1 MKRNK
6 SIWDKYYT
14 KEEKN
19 YKFPDIS
26 MYDLLKKNN
35 YNREKK
41 IALNY
46 FDNKLTFSTFSSEID
61 KVAKAFSSI
70 GVTEG
75 DVVTLIMP
83 NTPECVIAVLAL
95 NKIGAIANMVH
106 PLSAEEEIKFFINDT
121 SSKVVLTIDICAE
134 KIMNIIEQTKVYKV
148 IITSASDSMPFLL
161 GLGYEI
167 LEGWKISRPKSDG
180 FYMSYKEFVRNGL
193 NCVQQ
198 EIKIYGKDQR
208 AVIMHSGGTT
218 GTPKSI
224 VLTNG
229 NFTALAL
236 QIGMKFRFDSEIVL
250 GILPTF
256 HAFGLGVTI
265 YGPLAMGFE
274 VVLIPKFNI
283 KEFPKMLSKYKPT
296 IIPGVPTLFEAM
308 LKAKKM
314 NKSNISQIKF
324 LISGGDD
331 ISDSLADEIIKFLR
345 KNGSFGKLEK
355 GYGLTESCAAVIA
368 TLDVE
373 DKHSNIGIPF
383 PGNDVCFV
391 KPNTVEEV
399 EVGEEGEICI
409 SGPTIMEGYLNNEE
423 ENKETLQLHE
433 DGKIWLHT
441 GDLGKVDENGI
452 IYYVQ
457 RLKRMIISSG
467 FNVYPS
473 QIEKVLRSDPRVES
487 CVVVGQPHPYKVEV
501 PVAYI
506 VLKPDVKKD
515 SKLKKELKA
524 LCVKNLARHSIPSK
538 FEFKEELPKTLMGKI
553 DFKSLQKKKG
563 NK

>member
-6 SIWDKYYT
+6 NIWDKYYT

-41 IALNY
+41 IAINY
-46 FDNKLTFSTFSSEID
+46 FDNKMTFATFFNEIE

-70 GVTEG
+70 GVKEE

-121 SSKVVLTIDICAE
+121 NSKVILTIDICAE
-134 KIMNIIEQTKVYKV
+134 KIMNIIEQTEVYKV
-148 IITSASDSMPFLL
+148 IITSASDSMPFLI

-167 LEGWKISRPKSDG
+167 LEGWKIPRPKSDG
-180 FYMSYKEFVRNGL
+180 FYMSYKEFIRNGF
-193 NCVQQ
+193 NTVQQ
-198 EIKIYGKDQR
+198 EIKKYGKDQR

-229 NFTALAL
+229 NFTSLAL
-236 QIGMKFRFDSEIVL
+236 QIGMKFRFESEIVL

-256 HAFGLGVTI
+256 HSFGLGVTI

-314 NKSNISQIKF
+314 NKNNISQIKF

-331 ISDSLADEIIKFLR
+331 LSDALADDIVSFLR

-391 KPNTVEEV
+391 KPNTIEEV
-399 EVGEEGEICI
+399 EIGEEGEICI

-423 ENKETLQLHE
+423 ENKTTLQLHD

-452 IYYVQ
+452 IHYIQ

-467 FNVYPS
+467 FNVYPA
-473 QIEKVLRSDPRVES
+473 QIEKVLKTDSRIDN

-524 LCVKNLARHSIPSK
+524 LCIKNLARHSIPSK
-538 FEFKEELPKTLMGKI
+538 FEFKDELPKTLIGKI

-563 NK
+563 K

>member
-6 SIWDKYYT
+6 NIWDKYYT

-41 IALNY
+41 IAINY
-46 FDNKLTFSTFSSEID
+46 FDNKMTFATFFNEIE

-70 GVTEG
+70 GVKEE

-121 SSKVVLTIDICAE
+121 NSKVILTIDICAE
-134 KIMNIIEQTKVYKV
+134 KIMNIIEQTEVYKV

-167 LEGWKISRPKSDG
+167 LEGWKIPRPKSDG
-180 FYMSYKEFVRNGL
+180 FYMSYKEFIRNGF
-193 NCVQQ
+193 NTVQQ
-198 EIKIYGKDQR
+198 EIKKYGKDQR

-229 NFTALAL
+229 NFTSLAL
-236 QIGMKFRFDSEIVL
+236 QIGMKFRFESEIVL

-314 NKSNISQIKF
+314 NKNNISQIKF

-331 ISDSLADEIIKFLR
+331 LSDALADDIVSFLR

-391 KPNTVEEV
+391 KPNTIEEV

-423 ENKETLQLHE
+423 ENKTTLQLHD

-452 IYYVQ
+452 IHYIQ

-467 FNVYPS
+467 FNVYPA
-473 QIEKVLRSDPRVES
+473 QIEKVLKTDSRIDN

-506 VLKPDVKKD
+506 VLKKDVKKD

-538 FEFKEELPKTLMGKI
+538 FEFKDELPKTLIGKI

-563 NK
+563 K

>member
-6 SIWDKYYT
+6 NIWDKYYT

-41 IALNY
+41 IAINY
-46 FDNKLTFSTFSSEID
+46 FDNKMTFATFFNEIE

-70 GVTEG
+70 GVKEE

-121 SSKVVLTIDICAE
+121 NSKVILTIDICAE
-134 KIMNIIEQTKVYKV
+134 KIMNIIEQTEVYKV

-167 LEGWKISRPKSDG
+167 LEGWKIPRPKSDG
-180 FYMSYKEFVRNGL
+180 FYMSYKEFIRNGF
-193 NCVQQ
+193 NTVQQ
-198 EIKIYGKDQR
+198 EIKKYGKDQR

-229 NFTALAL
+229 NFTSLAL
-236 QIGMKFRFDSEIVL
+236 QIGMKFRFESEVVL

-314 NKSNISQIKF
+314 NKNNISQIKF

-331 ISDSLADEIIKFLR
+331 LSDALADDIVSFLR

-391 KPNTVEEV
+391 KPNTIEEV

-423 ENKETLQLHE
+423 ENKTTLQLHD

-452 IYYVQ
+452 IHYIQ

-473 QIEKVLRSDPRVES
+473 QIEKVLKTDSRIDN

-506 VLKPDVKKD
+506 VLKKDVKKD

-524 LCVKNLARHSIPSK
+524 LCIKNLARHSIPSK
-538 FEFKEELPKTLMGKI
+538 FEFKDELPKTLIGKI

-563 NK
+563 K

>member
-6 SIWDKYYT
+6 NIWDKYYT

-41 IALNY
+41 IAINY
-46 FDNKLTFSTFSSEID
+46 FDNKMTFATFFYEIE

-70 GVTEG
+70 GVKEE

-121 SSKVVLTIDICAE
+121 NSKVILTIDICAE
-134 KIMNIIEQTKVYKV
+134 KIMNIIEQTEVYKV

-167 LEGWKISRPKSDG
+167 LEGWKIPRPKSDG
-180 FYMSYKEFVRNGL
+180 FYMSYKEFIRNGF
-193 NCVQQ
+193 NTVQQ
-198 EIKIYGKDQR
+198 EIKKYGKDQR

-229 NFTALAL
+229 NFTSLAL
-236 QIGMKFRFDSEIVL
+236 QIGMKFRFESEIVL

-314 NKSNISQIKF
+314 NKNNISQIKF

-331 ISDSLADEIIKFLR
+331 LSDSLADDIVSFLR

-391 KPNTVEEV
+391 KPNTIEEV
-399 EVGEEGEICI
+399 EIGEEGEICI

-423 ENKETLQLHE
+423 ENKTTLQLHN

-452 IYYVQ
+452 IHYIQ

-467 FNVYPS
+467 FNVYPA
-473 QIEKVLRSDPRVES
+473 QIEKVLKTDSRIDN

-524 LCVKNLARHSIPSK
+524 LCIKNLARHSIPSK
-538 FEFKEELPKTLMGKI
+538 FEFKDELPKTLMGKI
-553 DFKSLQKKKG
+553 DYKSLQKKKG
-563 NK
+563 K

>member
-6 SIWDKYYT
+6 TIWDKYYT

-41 IALNY
+41 IAINY
-46 FDNKLTFSTFSSEID
+46 FDNKITYATFFNEIE

-70 GVTEG
+70 GVKEE

-121 SSKVVLTIDICAE
+121 NSKVILTIDICAE
-134 KIMNIIEQTKVYKV
+134 KIMNIIEQTKGYKV
-148 IITSASDSMPFLL
+148 IITSASDSIPFLL
-161 GLGYEI
+161 GLGYKI
-167 LEGWKISRPKSDG
+167 LEGWKIPRPKSDG
-180 FYMSYKEFVRNGL
+180 FYISYKEFIRNGF
-193 NCVQQ
+193 NTVQQ
-198 EIKIYGKDQR
+198 EIKKYGKDKR

-229 NFTALAL
+229 NFTSFAL
-236 QIGMKFRFDSEIVL
+236 QMGMKFRFESEIVL
-250 GILPTF
+250 GILPIC
-256 HAFGLGVTI
+256 HVFGLVVTI

-308 LKAKKM
+308 LKSKKM
-314 NKSNISQIKF
+314 NKNNISQIKF

-331 ISDSLADEIIKFLR
+331 LSDSLEDDIVSFLR

-355 GYGLTESCAAVIA
+355 AYGLTESCTAVIA
-368 TLDVE
+368 TFDVE

-391 KPNTVEEV
+391 KPNTIEEV
-399 EVGEEGEICI
+399 EIGEEGEICI

-423 ENKETLQLHE
+423 ENKTTLQLHN

-452 IYYVQ
+452 IHYIQ

-473 QIEKVLRSDPRVES
+473 QIEKIIRTDPRVDA
-487 CVVVGQPHPYKVEV
+487 CIVVGQAHPYKVEV

-506 VLKPDVKKD
+506 VLKKDVKKD
-515 SKLKKELKA
+515 SKLKKDLKA
-524 LCVKNLARHSIPSK
+524 LCIKNLARHSIPSK
-538 FEFKEELPKTLMGKI
+538 FEFKDELPKTLMGKI

-563 NK
+563 KK

>member
-6 SIWDKYYT
+6 NIWDKYYT

-41 IALNY
+41 IAINY
-46 FDNKLTFSTFSSEID
+46 FDNKMTFATFFNEIE

-70 GVTEG
+70 GVKEE

-121 SSKVVLTIDICAE
+121 NSKVILTIDICAE
-134 KIMNIIEQTKVYKV
+134 KIMNIIEQTEVYKV

-167 LEGWKISRPKSDG
+167 LEGWKIPRPKSDG
-180 FYMSYKEFVRNGL
+180 FYMSYKEFIRNGF
-193 NCVQQ
+193 NTVQQ
-198 EIKIYGKDQR
+198 EIKKYGKDQR

-229 NFTALAL
+229 NFTSLAL
-236 QIGMKFRFDSEIVL
+236 QIGMKFRFESEIVL

-256 HAFGLGVTI
+256 HSFGLGVTI

-314 NKSNISQIKF
+314 NKNNISQIKF

-331 ISDSLADEIIKFLR
+331 LSDSLADDIVSFLR

-391 KPNTVEEV
+391 KPNTIEEV
-399 EVGEEGEICI
+399 EIGEEGEICI

-423 ENKETLQLHE
+423 ENKTTLQLHD

-452 IYYVQ
+452 IHYIQ

-467 FNVYPS
+467 FNVYPA
-473 QIEKVLRSDPRVES
+473 QIEKVLKTDSRIDN

-524 LCVKNLARHSIPSK
+524 LCIKNLARHSIPSK
-538 FEFKEELPKTLMGKI
+538 FEFKDELPKTLIGKI

-563 NK
+563 K

>member
-6 SIWDKYYT
+6 NIWDKYYT

-41 IALNY
+41 IAINY
-46 FDNKLTFSTFSSEID
+46 FDNKMTFATFFNEIE

-70 GVTEG
+70 GIKEE

-121 SSKVVLTIDICAE
+121 NSKVILTIDICAE
-134 KIMNIIEQTKVYKV
+134 KIMNIIEQTEVYKV
-148 IITSASDSMPFLL
+148 IITSASDSMPFLI

-167 LEGWKISRPKSDG
+167 LEGWKIPRPKSDG
-180 FYMSYKEFVRNGL
+180 FYMSYKEFIRNGF
-193 NCVQQ
+193 NTVQQ
-198 EIKIYGKDQR
+198 EIKKYGKDQR

-229 NFTALAL
+229 NFTSLAL
-236 QIGMKFRFDSEIVL
+236 QIGMKFRFESEIVL

-256 HAFGLGVTI
+256 HSFGLGVTI

-314 NKSNISQIKF
+314 NKNNISQIKF

-331 ISDSLADEIIKFLR
+331 LSDALADDIVSFLR

-383 PGNDVCFV
+383 SGNDVCFV
-391 KPNTVEEV
+391 KPNTIEEV

-423 ENKETLQLHE
+423 ENKTTLQLHD

-452 IYYVQ
+452 IHYIQ

-467 FNVYPS
+467 FNVYPA
-473 QIEKVLRSDPRVES
+473 QIEKVLKTDPRIDN

-506 VLKPDVKKD
+506 VLKKDVKKD

-524 LCVKNLARHSIPSK
+524 LCIKNLARHSIPSK
-538 FEFKEELPKTLMGKI
+538 FEFKDELPKTLIGKI

-563 NK
+563 K

>member
-1 MKRNK
+1 MKRDK
-6 SIWDKYYT
+6 TIWDKYYT

-41 IALNY
+41 IAINY
-46 FDNKLTFSTFSSEID
+46 FDNKMTFATFFNEIE

-70 GVTEG
+70 GVLEG
-75 DVVTLIMP
+75 DVITLIMP

-121 SSKVVLTIDICAE
+121 NSKVILTIDICAE
-134 KIMNIIEQTKVYKV
+134 KIMNIIEQTEVYKV

-167 LEGWKISRPKSDG
+167 LEGWKIPRPKSDG
-180 FYMSYKEFVRNGL
+180 FYMSYKEFIRNGF
-193 NCVQQ
+193 NTVQQ
-198 EIKIYGKDQR
+198 EIKKYGKDQR

-229 NFTALAL
+229 NFTSLAL
-236 QIGMKFRFDSEIVL
+236 QIGMKFRFESEIVL

-314 NKSNISQIKF
+314 NKNNISQIKF

-331 ISDSLADEIIKFLR
+331 LSDSLADDIVNFLR

-391 KPNTVEEV
+391 KPNTIEEV
-399 EVGEEGEICI
+399 EIGEEGEICI

-423 ENKETLQLHE
+423 ENKTTLQLHD

-452 IYYVQ
+452 IHYIQ

-467 FNVYPS
+467 FNVYPA
-473 QIEKVLRSDPRVES
+473 QIEKVLKTDSRIDN

-506 VLKPDVKKD
+506 VLKKDVKKD

-538 FEFKEELPKTLMGKI
+538 FEFKDELPKTLIGKI

-563 NK
+563 K

>member
-6 SIWDKYYT
+6 NIWDKYYT

-41 IALNY
+41 IAINY
-46 FDNKLTFSTFSSEID
+46 FDNKMTFATFFNEIE

-70 GVTEG
+70 GVKEE

-121 SSKVVLTIDICAE
+121 NSKVILTIDICAE
-134 KIMNIIEQTKVYKV
+134 KIMNIIEQTEVYKV

-167 LEGWKISRPKSDG
+167 LEGWKIPRPKSDG
-180 FYMSYKEFVRNGL
+180 FYMSYKEFIRNGF
-193 NCVQQ
+193 NTVQQ
-198 EIKIYGKDQR
+198 EIKKYGKDQR

-229 NFTALAL
+229 NFTSLAL
-236 QIGMKFRFDSEIVL
+236 QIGMKFRFESEIVL

-314 NKSNISQIKF
+314 NKNNISQIKF

-331 ISDSLADEIIKFLR
+331 LSDALADDIVSFLR

-391 KPNTVEEV
+391 KPNTIEEV
-399 EVGEEGEICI
+399 EIGEEGEICI

-423 ENKETLQLHE
+423 ENKTTLQLHD

-452 IYYVQ
+452 IHYIQ

-473 QIEKVLRSDPRVES
+473 QIEKVLKTDSRIDN

-506 VLKPDVKKD
+506 VLKKDVKKD

-524 LCVKNLARHSIPSK
+524 LCIKNLARHSIPSK
-538 FEFKEELPKTLMGKI
+538 FEFKDELPKTLMGKI
-553 DFKSLQKKKG
+553 DYKSLQKKKG
-563 NK
+563 K

>member
-6 SIWDKYYT
+6 NIWDKYYT

-41 IALNY
+41 IAINY
-46 FDNKLTFSTFSSEID
+46 FDNKMTFATFFYEIE

-70 GVTEG
+70 GVKEE

-121 SSKVVLTIDICAE
+121 NSKVILTIDICAE
-134 KIMNIIEQTKVYKV
+134 KIMNIIEQTEVYKV

-167 LEGWKISRPKSDG
+167 LEGWKIPRPKSDG
-180 FYMSYKEFVRNGL
+180 FYMSYKEFIRNGF
-193 NCVQQ
+193 NTVQQ
-198 EIKIYGKDQR
+198 EIKKYGKDQR

-229 NFTALAL
+229 NFTSLAL
-236 QIGMKFRFDSEIVL
+236 QIGMKFRFESEVVL

-314 NKSNISQIKF
+314 NKNNISQIKF

-331 ISDSLADEIIKFLR
+331 LSDSLADDIVSFLR

-391 KPNTVEEV
+391 KPNTIEEV
-399 EVGEEGEICI
+399 EIGEEGEICI

-423 ENKETLQLHE
+423 ENKTTLQLHN

-452 IYYVQ
+452 IHYIQ

-467 FNVYPS
+467 FNVYPA
-473 QIEKVLRSDPRVES
+473 QIEKVLKTDPRIDN

-506 VLKPDVKKD
+506 VLKKDVKKD

-524 LCVKNLARHSIPSK
+524 LCIKNLARHSIPSK
-538 FEFKEELPKTLMGKI
+538 FEFKDELPKTLIGKI

-563 NK
+563 K

>member
-6 SIWDKYYT
+6 NIWDKYYT

-41 IALNY
+41 IAINY
-46 FDNKLTFSTFSSEID
+46 FDNKMTFATFFNEIE

-70 GVTEG
+70 GVKEE

-121 SSKVVLTIDICAE
+121 NSKVILTIDICAE
-134 KIMNIIEQTKVYKV
+134 KIMNIIEQTEVYKV
-148 IITSASDSMPFLL
+148 IITSASDSMPFLI

-167 LEGWKISRPKSDG
+167 LEGWKIPRPKSDG
-180 FYMSYKEFVRNGL
+180 FYMSYKEFIRNGF
-193 NCVQQ
+193 NTVQQ
-198 EIKIYGKDQR
+198 EIKKYGKDQR

-229 NFTALAL
+229 NFTSLAL
-236 QIGMKFRFDSEIVL
+236 QIGMKFRFESEIVL

-314 NKSNISQIKF
+314 NKNNISQIKF

-331 ISDSLADEIIKFLR
+331 LSDALADDIVSFLR

-391 KPNTVEEV
+391 KPNTIEEV

-423 ENKETLQLHE
+423 ENKTTLQLHD

-452 IYYVQ
+452 IHYIQ

-467 FNVYPS
+467 FNVYPA
-473 QIEKVLRSDPRVES
+473 QIEKVLKTDSRIDN

-506 VLKPDVKKD
+506 VLKKDVKKD

-538 FEFKEELPKTLMGKI
+538 FEFKDELPKTLIGKI

-563 NK
+563 K

>member
-6 SIWDKYYT
+6 NIWDKYYT

-41 IALNY
+41 IAINY
-46 FDNKLTFSTFSSEID
+46 FDNKMTFATFFNEIE

-70 GVTEG
+70 GVKEE

-121 SSKVVLTIDICAE
+121 NSKVILTIDICAE
-134 KIMNIIEQTKVYKV
+134 KIMNIIEQTEVYKV

-167 LEGWKISRPKSDG
+167 LEGWKIPRPKSDG
-180 FYMSYKEFVRNGL
+180 FYMSYKEFIRNGF
-193 NCVQQ
+193 NTVQQ
-198 EIKIYGKDQR
+198 EIKKYGKDQR

-229 NFTALAL
+229 NFTSLAL
-236 QIGMKFRFDSEIVL
+236 QIGMKFRFESEIVL

-314 NKSNISQIKF
+314 NKNNISQIKF

-331 ISDSLADEIIKFLR
+331 LSDSLADDIVSFLR

-391 KPNTVEEV
+391 KPNTIEEV
-399 EVGEEGEICI
+399 EIGEEGEICI

-423 ENKETLQLHE
+423 ENKTTLQLHN

-452 IYYVQ
+452 IHYIQ

-467 FNVYPS
+467 FNVYPA
-473 QIEKVLRSDPRVES
+473 QIEKVLKTDSRIDN

-524 LCVKNLARHSIPSK
+524 LCIKNLARHSIPSK
-538 FEFKEELPKTLMGKI
+538 FEFKDELPKTLMGKI
-553 DFKSLQKKKG
+553 DYKSLQKKKG
-563 NK
+563 K

>member
-6 SIWDKYYT
+6 NIWDKYYT

-41 IALNY
+41 IAINY
-46 FDNKLTFSTFSSEID
+46 FDNKMTFATFFNEIE
-61 KVAKAFSSI
+61 KAAKAFSSI
-70 GVTEG
+70 GVKEE

-121 SSKVVLTIDICAE
+121 NSKVILTIDVCAE
-134 KIMNIIEQTKVYKV
+134 KIMNIIEQTEVYKV

-167 LEGWKISRPKSDG
+167 LEGWKIPRPKSDG
-180 FYMSYKEFVRNGL
+180 FYMSYKEFIRNGF
-193 NCVQQ
+193 NTVQQ
-198 EIKIYGKDQR
+198 EIKKYGKDQR

-229 NFTALAL
+229 NFTSLAL
-236 QIGMKFRFDSEIVL
+236 QIGMKFRFESEIVL

-256 HAFGLGVTI
+256 HSFGLGVTI

-314 NKSNISQIKF
+314 NKNNISQIKF

-331 ISDSLADEIIKFLR
+331 LSDALADDIVSFLR

-391 KPNTVEEV
+391 KPNTIEEV

-423 ENKETLQLHE
+423 ENKTTLQLHD

-452 IYYVQ
+452 IHYIQ

-473 QIEKVLRSDPRVES
+473 QIEKVLKTDSRIDN

-506 VLKPDVKKD
+506 VLKKDVKKD

-524 LCVKNLARHSIPSK
+524 LCIKNLARHSIPSK
-538 FEFKEELPKTLMGKI
+538 FEFKDELPKTLIGKI

-563 NK
+563 K

>member
-6 SIWDKYYT
+6 NIWDKYYT

-41 IALNY
+41 IAINY
-46 FDNKLTFSTFSSEID
+46 FDNKMTFATFFNEIE

-70 GVTEG
+70 GVKEE

-121 SSKVVLTIDICAE
+121 NSKVILTIDICAE
-134 KIMNIIEQTKVYKV
+134 KIMNIIEQTEVYKV

-167 LEGWKISRPKSDG
+167 LEGWKIPRPKSDG
-180 FYMSYKEFVRNGL
+180 FYMSYKEFIRNGF
-193 NCVQQ
+193 NTVQQ
-198 EIKIYGKDQR
+198 EIKKYGKDQR

-229 NFTALAL
+229 NFTSLAL
-236 QIGMKFRFDSEIVL
+236 QIGMKFRFESEIVL

-308 LKAKKM
+308 LKSKKM
-314 NKSNISQIKF
+314 NKNNISQIKF

-331 ISDSLADEIIKFLR
+331 LSDSLEDDIVSFLR

-391 KPNTVEEV
+391 KPNTIEEV
-399 EVGEEGEICI
+399 EIGEEGEICI

-423 ENKETLQLHE
+423 ENKTTLQLHN

-452 IYYVQ
+452 IHYIQ

-467 FNVYPS
+467 FNVYPA
-473 QIEKVLRSDPRVES
+473 QIEKVLKTDSRIDN

-506 VLKPDVKKD
+506 VLKKDVKKD

-524 LCVKNLARHSIPSK
+524 LCIKNLARHSIPSK
-538 FEFKEELPKTLMGKI
+538 FEFKDELPKTLIGKI

-563 NK
+563 K

>member
-6 SIWDKYYT
+6 NIWDKYYT

-41 IALNY
+41 IAINY
-46 FDNKLTFSTFSSEID
+46 FDNKMTFATFFNEIE

-70 GVTEG
+70 GVLEG
-75 DVVTLIMP
+75 DVITLIMP

-121 SSKVVLTIDICAE
+121 NSKVVLTIDICAE
-134 KIMNIIEQTKVYKV
+134 KIMNIIEQTEVYKV

-167 LEGWKISRPKSDG
+167 LEGWKIPRPKSDG
-180 FYMSYKEFVRNGL
+180 FYMSYKEFIRNGF
-193 NCVQQ
+193 NTVQQ
-198 EIKIYGKDQR
+198 EIKKYGKDQR

-229 NFTALAL
+229 NFTSLAL
-236 QIGMKFRFDSEIVL
+236 QIGMKFRFESEVVL

-314 NKSNISQIKF
+314 NKNNISQIKF

-331 ISDSLADEIIKFLR
+331 LSDSLADDIVSFLR

-391 KPNTVEEV
+391 KPNTIEEV
-399 EVGEEGEICI
+399 EIGEEGEICI

-423 ENKETLQLHE
+423 ENKTTLQLHN

-452 IYYVQ
+452 IHYIQ

-467 FNVYPS
+467 FNVYPA
-473 QIEKVLRSDPRVES
+473 QIEKVLKTDPRIDN

-506 VLKPDVKKD
+506 VLKKDVKKD

-524 LCVKNLARHSIPSK
+524 LCIKNLARHSIPSK
-538 FEFKEELPKTLMGKI
+538 FEFKDELPKTLIGKI

-563 NK
+563 K

>member
-6 SIWDKYYT
+6 NIWDKYYT

-41 IALNY
+41 IAINY
-46 FDNKLTFSTFSSEID
+46 FDNKMTFATFFNEIE

-70 GVTEG
+70 GVKEE

-121 SSKVVLTIDICAE
+121 NSKVILTIDICAE
-134 KIMNIIEQTKVYKV
+134 KIMNIIEQTEVYKV

-167 LEGWKISRPKSDG
+167 LEGWKIPRPKSDG
-180 FYMSYKEFVRNGL
+180 FYMSYKEFIRNGF
-193 NCVQQ
+193 NTVQQ
-198 EIKIYGKDQR
+198 EIKKYGKDQR

-229 NFTALAL
+229 NFTSLAL
-236 QIGMKFRFDSEIVL
+236 QIGMKFRFESEIVL

-256 HAFGLGVTI
+256 HSFGLGVTI

-314 NKSNISQIKF
+314 NKNNISQIKF

-331 ISDSLADEIIKFLR
+331 LSDALADDIVSFLR

-391 KPNTVEEV
+391 KPNTIEEV
-399 EVGEEGEICI
+399 EIGEEGEICI

-423 ENKETLQLHE
+423 ENKTTLQLHN

-452 IYYVQ
+452 IHYIQ

-467 FNVYPS
+467 FNVYPA
-473 QIEKVLRSDPRVES
+473 QIEKVLKTDSRIDN

-506 VLKPDVKKD
+506 VLKKDVKKD

-524 LCVKNLARHSIPSK
+524 LCIKNLARHSIPSK
-538 FEFKEELPKTLMGKI
+538 FEFKDELPKTLIGKI

-563 NK
+563 K

>member
-6 SIWDKYYT
+6 NIWDKYYT

-41 IALNY
+41 IAINY
-46 FDNKLTFSTFSSEID
+46 FDNKITYATFFNEIE

-70 GVTEG
+70 GVKEE

-121 SSKVVLTIDICAE
+121 NSKVILTIDICAE
-134 KIMNIIEQTKVYKV
+134 KIMNIIEQTEVYKV

-167 LEGWKISRPKSDG
+167 LEGWKIPRPKSDG
-180 FYMSYKEFVRNGL
+180 FYMSYKEFIRNGF
-193 NCVQQ
+193 NTVQQ
-198 EIKIYGKDQR
+198 EIKKYGKDQR

-229 NFTALAL
+229 NFTSLAL
-236 QIGMKFRFDSEIVL
+236 QIGMKFRFESEIVL

-308 LKAKKM
+308 LKSKKM
-314 NKSNISQIKF
+314 NKNNISQIKF

-331 ISDSLADEIIKFLR
+331 LSDSLEDDIVSFLR

-355 GYGLTESCAAVIA
+355 AYGLTESCTAVIA
-368 TLDVE
+368 TFDVE

-391 KPNTVEEV
+391 KPNTIEEV
-399 EVGEEGEICI
+399 EIGEEGEICI

-423 ENKETLQLHE
+423 ENKTTLQLHN

-452 IYYVQ
+452 IHYIQ

-467 FNVYPS
+467 FNVYPA
-473 QIEKVLRSDPRVES
+473 QIEKVLKTDSRIDN

-506 VLKPDVKKD
+506 VLKKDVKKD

-524 LCVKNLARHSIPSK
+524 LCIKNLARHSIPSK
-538 FEFKEELPKTLMGKI
+538 FEFKDELPKTLIGKI

-563 NK
+563 K

>member
-6 SIWDKYYT
+6 NIWDKYYT

-41 IALNY
+41 IAINY
-46 FDNKLTFSTFSSEID
+46 FDNKMTFATFFNEIE

-70 GVTEG
+70 GVKEE

-121 SSKVVLTIDICAE
+121 NSKVILTIDICAE
-134 KIMNIIEQTKVYKV
+134 KIMNIIEQTEVYKV

-167 LEGWKISRPKSDG
+167 LEGWKIPRPKSDG
-180 FYMSYKEFVRNGL
+180 FYMSYKEFIRNGF
-193 NCVQQ
+193 NTVQQ
-198 EIKIYGKDQR
+198 EIKKYGKDQR

-229 NFTALAL
+229 NFTSLAL
-236 QIGMKFRFDSEIVL
+236 QIGMKFRFESEIVL

-256 HAFGLGVTI
+256 HSFGLGVTI

-314 NKSNISQIKF
+314 NKNNISQIKF

-331 ISDSLADEIIKFLR
+331 LSDALADDIVSFLR

-391 KPNTVEEV
+391 KPNTIEEV
-399 EVGEEGEICI
+399 EIGEEGEICI

-423 ENKETLQLHE
+423 ENKTTLQLHD

-452 IYYVQ
+452 IHYIQ

-467 FNVYPS
+467 FNVYPA
-473 QIEKVLRSDPRVES
+473 QIEKVLKTDSRIDN

-506 VLKPDVKKD
+506 VLKKDVKKD

-524 LCVKNLARHSIPSK
+524 LCIKNLARHSIPSK
-538 FEFKEELPKTLMGKI
+538 FEFKDELPKTLIGKI

-563 NK
+563 K

>member
-6 SIWDKYYT
+6 NIWDKYYT

-41 IALNY
+41 IAINY
-46 FDNKLTFSTFSSEID
+46 FDNKMTFATFFYEIE

-70 GVTEG
+70 GVKEE

-121 SSKVVLTIDICAE
+121 NSKVILTIDICAE
-134 KIMNIIEQTKVYKV
+134 KIMNIIEQTEVYKV

-167 LEGWKISRPKSDG
+167 LEGWKIPRPKSDG
-180 FYMSYKEFVRNGL
+180 FYMSYKEFIRNGF
-193 NCVQQ
+193 NTVQQ
-198 EIKIYGKDQR
+198 EIKKYGKDQR

-229 NFTALAL
+229 NFTSLAL
-236 QIGMKFRFDSEIVL
+236 QIGMKFRFESEIVL

-256 HAFGLGVTI
+256 HSFGLGVTI

-314 NKSNISQIKF
+314 NKNNISQIKF

-331 ISDSLADEIIKFLR
+331 LSDALADDIVSFLR

-391 KPNTVEEV
+391 KPNTIEEV

-423 ENKETLQLHE
+423 ENKTTLQLHD

-452 IYYVQ
+452 IHYIQ

-467 FNVYPS
+467 FNVYPA
-473 QIEKVLRSDPRVES
+473 QIEKVLKTDSRIDN

-506 VLKPDVKKD
+506 VLKKDVKKD

-538 FEFKEELPKTLMGKI
+538 FEFKDELPKTLIGKI

-563 NK
+563 K

>member
-6 SIWDKYYT
+6 NIWDKYYT

-41 IALNY
+41 IAINY
-46 FDNKLTFSTFSSEID
+46 FDNKMTFATFFNEIE

-70 GVTEG
+70 GVKEE

-121 SSKVVLTIDICAE
+121 NSKVILTIDICAE
-134 KIMNIIEQTKVYKV
+134 KIMNIIEQTEVYKV
-148 IITSASDSMPFLL
+148 IITSASDSMPFLI

-167 LEGWKISRPKSDG
+167 LEGWKIPRPKSDG
-180 FYMSYKEFVRNGL
+180 FYMSYKEFIRNGF
-193 NCVQQ
+193 NTVQQ
-198 EIKIYGKDQR
+198 EIKKYGKDQR

-229 NFTALAL
+229 NFTSLAL
-236 QIGMKFRFDSEIVL
+236 QIGMKFRFESEIVL

-314 NKSNISQIKF
+314 NKNNISQIKF

-331 ISDSLADEIIKFLR
+331 LSDALADDIVSFLR

-391 KPNTVEEV
+391 KPNTIEEV
-399 EVGEEGEICI
+399 EIGEEGEICI

-423 ENKETLQLHE
+423 ENKTTLQLHD

-452 IYYVQ
+452 IHYIQ

-467 FNVYPS
+467 FNVYPA
-473 QIEKVLRSDPRVES
+473 QIEKVLKTDFRIDN

-506 VLKPDVKKD
+506 VLKKDVKKD

-524 LCVKNLARHSIPSK
+524 LCIKNLARHSIPSK
-538 FEFKEELPKTLMGKI
+538 FEFKDELPKTLMGKI
-553 DFKSLQKKKG
+553 DYKSLQKKKG
-563 NK
+563 K

>member
-6 SIWDKYYT
+6 NIWDKYYT

-41 IALNY
+41 IAINY
-46 FDNKLTFSTFSSEID
+46 FDNKMTFATFFYEIE

-70 GVTEG
+70 GVKEE

-121 SSKVVLTIDICAE
+121 NSKVILTIDICAE
-134 KIMNIIEQTKVYKV
+134 KIMNIIEQTEVYKV

-167 LEGWKISRPKSDG
+167 LEGWKIPRPKSDG
-180 FYMSYKEFVRNGL
+180 FYMSYKEFIRNGF
-193 NCVQQ
+193 NTVQQ
-198 EIKIYGKDQR
+198 EIKKYGKDQR

-229 NFTALAL
+229 NFTSLAL
-236 QIGMKFRFDSEIVL
+236 QIGMKFRFESEIVL

-256 HAFGLGVTI
+256 HSFGLGVTI

-314 NKSNISQIKF
+314 NKNNISQIKF

-331 ISDSLADEIIKFLR
+331 LSDALADDIVSFLR

-391 KPNTVEEV
+391 KPNTIEEV
-399 EVGEEGEICI
+399 EIGEEGEICI

-423 ENKETLQLHE
+423 ENKTTLQLHN

-452 IYYVQ
+452 IHYIQ

-467 FNVYPS
+467 FNVYPA
-473 QIEKVLRSDPRVES
+473 QIEKVLKTDSRIDN

-524 LCVKNLARHSIPSK
+524 LCIKNLARHSIPSK
-538 FEFKEELPKTLMGKI
+538 FEFKDELPKTLMGKI
-553 DFKSLQKKKG
+553 DYKSLQKKKG
-563 NK
+563 K

>member
-6 SIWDKYYT
+6 NIWDKYYT

-41 IALNY
+41 IAINY
-46 FDNKLTFSTFSSEID
+46 FDNKMTFATFFNEIE

-70 GVTEG
+70 GVKEE

-121 SSKVVLTIDICAE
+121 NSKVILTIDICAE
-134 KIMNIIEQTKVYKV
+134 KIMNIIEQTEVYKV

-167 LEGWKISRPKSDG
+167 LEGWKIPRPKSDG
-180 FYMSYKEFVRNGL
+180 FYMSYKEFIRNGF
-193 NCVQQ
+193 NTVQQ
-198 EIKIYGKDQR
+198 EIKKYGKDQR

-229 NFTALAL
+229 NFTSLAL
-236 QIGMKFRFDSEIVL
+236 QIGMKFRFESEIVL

-256 HAFGLGVTI
+256 HSFGLGVTI

-314 NKSNISQIKF
+314 NKNNISQIKF

-331 ISDSLADEIIKFLR
+331 LSDALADDIVSFLR

-391 KPNTVEEV
+391 KPNTIEEV
-399 EVGEEGEICI
+399 EIGEEGEICI

-423 ENKETLQLHE
+423 ENKTTLQLHD

-452 IYYVQ
+452 IHYIQ

-473 QIEKVLRSDPRVES
+473 QIEKVLKTDSRIDN

-506 VLKPDVKKD
+506 VLKKDVKKD

-524 LCVKNLARHSIPSK
+524 LCIKNLARHSIPSK
-538 FEFKEELPKTLMGKI
+538 FEFKDELPKTLIGKI

-563 NK
+563 K

>member
-6 SIWDKYYT
+6 NIWDKYYT

-41 IALNY
+41 IAINY
-46 FDNKLTFSTFSSEID
+46 FDNKMTFATFFNEIE

-70 GVTEG
+70 GVKEE

-121 SSKVVLTIDICAE
+121 NSKVILTIDICAE
-134 KIMNIIEQTKVYKV
+134 KIMNIIEQTEVYKV

-167 LEGWKISRPKSDG
+167 LEGWKIPRPKSDG
-180 FYMSYKEFVRNGL
+180 FYMSYKEFIRNGF
-193 NCVQQ
+193 NTVQQ
-198 EIKIYGKDQR
+198 EIKKYGKDQR

-229 NFTALAL
+229 NFTSLAL
-236 QIGMKFRFDSEIVL
+236 QIGMKFRFESEIVL

-256 HAFGLGVTI
+256 HSFGLGVTI

-314 NKSNISQIKF
+314 NKNNISQIKF

-331 ISDSLADEIIKFLR
+331 LSDALADDIVSFLR

-391 KPNTVEEV
+391 KHNTIEEV
-399 EVGEEGEICI
+399 EIGEEGEICI

-423 ENKETLQLHE
+423 ENKTTLQLHD

-452 IYYVQ
+452 IHYIQ

-473 QIEKVLRSDPRVES
+473 QIEKVLKTDSRIDN

-506 VLKPDVKKD
+506 VLKKDVKKD

-524 LCVKNLARHSIPSK
+524 LCIKNLARHSIPSK
-538 FEFKEELPKTLMGKI
+538 FEFKDELPKTLIGKI

-563 NK
+563 K

>member
-1 MKRNK
+1 
-6 SIWDKYYT
+6 
-14 KEEKN
+14 
-19 YKFPDIS
+19 
-26 MYDLLKKNN
+26 
-35 YNREKK
+35 
-41 IALNY
+41 
-46 FDNKLTFSTFSSEID
+46 
-61 KVAKAFSSI
+61 
-70 GVTEG
+70 
-75 DVVTLIMP
+75 
-83 NTPECVIAVLAL
+83 
-95 NKIGAIANMVH
+95 
-106 PLSAEEEIKFFINDT
+106 
-121 SSKVVLTIDICAE
+121 
-134 KIMNIIEQTKVYKV
+134 MNIIEQTEVYKV

-167 LEGWKISRPKSDG
+167 LEGWKIPRPKSDG
-180 FYMSYKEFVRNGL
+180 FYMSYKEFIRNGF
-193 NCVQQ
+193 NTVQQ
-198 EIKIYGKDQR
+198 EIKKYGKDQR

-229 NFTALAL
+229 NFTSLAL
-236 QIGMKFRFDSEIVL
+236 QIGMKFRFESEIVL

-256 HAFGLGVTI
+256 HSFGLGVTI

-314 NKSNISQIKF
+314 NKNNISQIKF

-331 ISDSLADEIIKFLR
+331 LSDSLADDIVSFLR

-391 KPNTVEEV
+391 KPNTIEEV
-399 EVGEEGEICI
+399 EIGEEGEICI

-423 ENKETLQLHE
+423 ENKTTLQLHD

-452 IYYVQ
+452 IYYIQ

-467 FNVYPS
+467 FNVYPA
-473 QIEKVLRSDPRVES
+473 QIEKVLKSDPRVDG
-487 CVVVGQPHPYKVEV
+487 CVVIGQPHPYKVEV

-515 SKLKKELKA
+515 FKLKKELKA
-524 LCVKNLARHSIPSK
+524 LCIKNLARHSIPYK
-538 FEFKEELPKTLMGKI
+538 FEFKDELPKTLMGKI

-563 NK
+563 KK

>member
-1 MKRNK
+1 MKRDK
-6 SIWDKYYT
+6 TIWDKYYT

-41 IALNY
+41 IAINY
-46 FDNKLTFSTFSSEID
+46 FDNKMTFATFFNEIE

-70 GVTEG
+70 GVLEG
-75 DVVTLIMP
+75 DVITLIMP

-121 SSKVVLTIDICAE
+121 NSKVVLTIDICAE
-134 KIMNIIEQTKVYKV
+134 KIMNIIEQTEVYKV

-167 LEGWKISRPKSDG
+167 LEGWKIPRPKSDG
-180 FYMSYKEFVRNGL
+180 FYMSYKEFIRNGF
-193 NCVQQ
+193 NTVQQ
-198 EIKIYGKDQR
+198 EIKKYGKDQR

-229 NFTALAL
+229 NFTSLAL
-236 QIGMKFRFDSEIVL
+236 QIGMKFRFESEIVL

-314 NKSNISQIKF
+314 NKNNISQIKF

-331 ISDSLADEIIKFLR
+331 LSDSLADDIVSFLR

-383 PGNDVCFV
+383 TGNDVCFV
-391 KPNTVEEV
+391 KPNTIEEV
-399 EVGEEGEICI
+399 EIGEEGEICI

-423 ENKETLQLHE
+423 ENKTTLQLHD

-452 IYYVQ
+452 IYYIQ

-467 FNVYPS
+467 FNVYPA
-473 QIEKVLRSDPRVES
+473 QIEKVLKSDPRVDG
-487 CVVVGQPHPYKVEV
+487 CVVIGQPHPYKVEV

-515 SKLKKELKA
+515 SKLKKELKS
-524 LCVKNLARHSIPSK
+524 LCIKNLARHSIPSK
-538 FEFKEELPKTLMGKI
+538 FEFKDELPKTLMGKI
-553 DFKSLQKKKG
+553 DYKSLQKKKG
-563 NK
+563 K

>member
-6 SIWDKYYT
+6 NIWDKYYT

-41 IALNY
+41 IAINY
-46 FDNKLTFSTFSSEID
+46 FDNKMTFATFFNEIE

-70 GVTEG
+70 GVKEE

-121 SSKVVLTIDICAE
+121 NSKVILTIDICAE
-134 KIMNIIEQTKVYKV
+134 KIMNIIEQTEVYKV

-167 LEGWKISRPKSDG
+167 LEGWKIPRPKSDG
-180 FYMSYKEFVRNGL
+180 FYMSYKEFIRNGF
-193 NCVQQ
+193 NTVQQ
-198 EIKIYGKDQR
+198 EIKKYGKDQR

-229 NFTALAL
+229 NFTSLAL
-236 QIGMKFRFDSEIVL
+236 QIGMKFRFESEIVL

-314 NKSNISQIKF
+314 NKNNISQIKF

-331 ISDSLADEIIKFLR
+331 LSDSLADDIVSFLR

-391 KPNTVEEV
+391 KPNTIEEV

-423 ENKETLQLHE
+423 ENKTTLQLHD

-452 IYYVQ
+452 IHYIQ

-473 QIEKVLRSDPRVES
+473 QIEKVLKTDSRIDN

-506 VLKPDVKKD
+506 VLKKDVKKD

-524 LCVKNLARHSIPSK
+524 LCIKNLARHSIPSK
-538 FEFKEELPKTLMGKI
+538 FEFKDELPKTLIGKI

-563 NK
+563 K

>member
-1 MKRNK
+1 MKRDK
-6 SIWDKYYT
+6 TIWDKYYT

-41 IALNY
+41 IAINY
-46 FDNKLTFSTFSSEID
+46 FDNKMTFATFFNEIE

-70 GVTEG
+70 GVLEG
-75 DVVTLIMP
+75 DVITLIMP

-121 SSKVVLTIDICAE
+121 NSKVVLTIDICAE
-134 KIMNIIEQTKVYKV
+134 KIMNIIEQTEVYKV

-167 LEGWKISRPKSDG
+167 LEGWKIPRPKSDG
-180 FYMSYKEFVRNGL
+180 FYMSYKEFIRNGF
-193 NCVQQ
+193 NTVQQ
-198 EIKIYGKDQR
+198 EIKKYGKDQR

-229 NFTALAL
+229 NFTSLAL
-236 QIGMKFRFDSEIVL
+236 QIGMKFRFESEIVL

-314 NKSNISQIKF
+314 NKNNISQIKF

-331 ISDSLADEIIKFLR
+331 LSDALADDIVSFLR

-391 KPNTVEEV
+391 KPNTIEEV
-399 EVGEEGEICI
+399 EIGEEGEICI

-423 ENKETLQLHE
+423 ENKTTLQLHN

-452 IYYVQ
+452 IHYIQ

-467 FNVYPS
+467 FNVYPA
-473 QIEKVLRSDPRVES
+473 QIEKVLKTDPRIDN

-506 VLKPDVKKD
+506 VLKKDVKKD

-524 LCVKNLARHSIPSK
+524 LCIKNLARHSIPSK
-538 FEFKEELPKTLMGKI
+538 FEFKDELPKTLIGKI

-563 NK
+563 K

>member
-6 SIWDKYYT
+6 NIWDKYYT

-35 YNREKK
+35 YNRENK
-41 IALNY
+41 IAINY
-46 FDNKLTFSTFSSEID
+46 FDNKMTFATFFNEIE

-70 GVTEG
+70 GVKEE

-121 SSKVVLTIDICAE
+121 NSKVILTIDICAE
-134 KIMNIIEQTKVYKV
+134 KIMNIIEQTEVYKV

-167 LEGWKISRPKSDG
+167 LEGWKIPRPKSDG
-180 FYMSYKEFVRNGL
+180 FYMSYKEFIRNGF
-193 NCVQQ
+193 NTVQQ
-198 EIKIYGKDQR
+198 EIKKYGKDQR

-229 NFTALAL
+229 NFTSFAL
-236 QIGMKFRFDSEIVL
+236 QMGMKFRFESEIVL
-250 GILPTF
+250 GILSIC
-256 HAFGLGVTI
+256 HVFGLVVTI

-314 NKSNISQIKF
+314 NKNNISQIKF

-331 ISDSLADEIIKFLR
+331 LSDALADDIVSFLR

-391 KPNTVEEV
+391 KPNTIEEV
-399 EVGEEGEICI
+399 EIGEEGEICI

-423 ENKETLQLHE
+423 ENKTTLQLHN

-452 IYYVQ
+452 IHYIQ

-467 FNVYPS
+467 FNVYPA
-473 QIEKVLRSDPRVES
+473 QIEKVLKTDSRIDN

-506 VLKPDVKKD
+506 DLKKDVKKD

-524 LCVKNLARHSIPSK
+524 LCIKNLARHSIPSK
-538 FEFKEELPKTLMGKI
+538 FEFKDELPKTLIGKI

-563 NK
+563 K

>member
-6 SIWDKYYT
+6 NIWDKYYT

-41 IALNY
+41 IAINY
-46 FDNKLTFSTFSSEID
+46 FDNKMTFATFFNEIE

-70 GVTEG
+70 GVKEE

-121 SSKVVLTIDICAE
+121 NSKVILTIDICAE
-134 KIMNIIEQTKVYKV
+134 KIMNIIEQTEVYKV

-167 LEGWKISRPKSDG
+167 LEGWKIPRPKSDG
-180 FYMSYKEFVRNGL
+180 FYMSYKEFIRNGF
-193 NCVQQ
+193 NTVQQ
-198 EIKIYGKDQR
+198 EIKKYGKDQR

-229 NFTALAL
+229 NFTSLAL
-236 QIGMKFRFDSEIVL
+236 QIGMKFRFESEIVL

-314 NKSNISQIKF
+314 NKNNISQIKF

-331 ISDSLADEIIKFLR
+331 LSDALADDIVSFLR

-391 KPNTVEEV
+391 KPNTIEEV
-399 EVGEEGEICI
+399 EIGEEGEICI

-423 ENKETLQLHE
+423 ENKTTLQLHD

-452 IYYVQ
+452 IHYIQ

-473 QIEKVLRSDPRVES
+473 QIEKVLKTDSRIDN

-506 VLKPDVKKD
+506 VLKKDVKKD
-515 SKLKKELKA
+515 SKLKKDLKA
-524 LCVKNLARHSIPSK
+524 LCIKNLARHSIPSK
-538 FEFKEELPKTLMGKI
+538 FEFKDELPKTLIGKI

-563 NK
+563 K

>member
-6 SIWDKYYT
+6 NIWDKYYT

-41 IALNY
+41 IAINY
-46 FDNKLTFSTFSSEID
+46 FDNKMTFATFFNEIE

-70 GVTEG
+70 GVKEE

-121 SSKVVLTIDICAE
+121 NSKVILTIDICAE
-134 KIMNIIEQTKVYKV
+134 KIMNIIEQTEVYKV
-148 IITSASDSMPFLL
+148 IITSASDSMPFLI

-167 LEGWKISRPKSDG
+167 LEGWKIPRPKSDG
-180 FYMSYKEFVRNGL
+180 FYMSYKEFIRNGF
-193 NCVQQ
+193 NTVQQ
-198 EIKIYGKDQR
+198 EIKKYGKDQR

-229 NFTALAL
+229 NFTSLAL
-236 QIGMKFRFDSEIVL
+236 QIGMKFRFESEIVL

-314 NKSNISQIKF
+314 NKNNISQIKF

-331 ISDSLADEIIKFLR
+331 LSDALADDIVSFLR

-391 KPNTVEEV
+391 KPNTIEEV
-399 EVGEEGEICI
+399 EIGEEGEICI

-423 ENKETLQLHE
+423 ENKTTLQLHD

-452 IYYVQ
+452 IHYIQ

-473 QIEKVLRSDPRVES
+473 QIEKVLKTDSRIDN

-506 VLKPDVKKD
+506 VLKKDVKKD

-524 LCVKNLARHSIPSK
+524 LCIKNLARHSIPSK
-538 FEFKEELPKTLMGKI
+538 FEFKDELPKTLIGKI

-563 NK
+563 K

>member
-1 MKRNK
+1 MKKNK
-6 SIWDKYYT
+6 NIWDKYYT

-26 MYDLLKKNN
+26 MYDLVKKNN

-41 IALNY
+41 IAINY
-46 FDNKLTFSTFSSEID
+46 FDNKMTFATFFNEIE

-70 GVTEG
+70 GVKEE

-121 SSKVVLTIDICAE
+121 NSKVILTIDICAE
-134 KIMNIIEQTKVYKV
+134 KIMNIIEQTEVYKV

-167 LEGWKISRPKSDG
+167 LEGWKIPRPKSDG
-180 FYMSYKEFVRNGL
+180 FYMSYKEFIRNGF
-193 NCVQQ
+193 NTVQQ
-198 EIKIYGKDQR
+198 EIKKYGKDQR

-229 NFTALAL
+229 NFTSLAL
-236 QIGMKFRFDSEIVL
+236 QIGMKFRFESEIVL

-314 NKSNISQIKF
+314 NKNNISQIKF

-331 ISDSLADEIIKFLR
+331 LSDALADDIVSFLR

-391 KPNTVEEV
+391 KPNTIEEV
-399 EVGEEGEICI
+399 EIGEEGEICI

-423 ENKETLQLHE
+423 ENKTTLQLHD

-452 IYYVQ
+452 IHYIQ

-467 FNVYPS
+467 FNVYPA
-473 QIEKVLRSDPRVES
+473 QIEKVLKTDFRIDN

-506 VLKPDVKKD
+506 VLKKDVKKD

-524 LCVKNLARHSIPSK
+524 LCIKNLARHSIPSK
-538 FEFKEELPKTLMGKI
+538 FEFKDELPKTLIGKI

-563 NK
+563 K

>member
-6 SIWDKYYT
+6 NIWDKYYT

-41 IALNY
+41 IAINY
-46 FDNKLTFSTFSSEID
+46 FDNKMTFATFFNEIE

-70 GVTEG
+70 GVKEE

-121 SSKVVLTIDICAE
+121 NSKVILTIDICAE
-134 KIMNIIEQTKVYKV
+134 KIMNIIEQTEVYKV

-167 LEGWKISRPKSDG
+167 LEGWKIPRPKSDG
-180 FYMSYKEFVRNGL
+180 FYMSYKEFIRNGF
-193 NCVQQ
+193 NTVQQ
-198 EIKIYGKDQR
+198 EIKKYGKDQR

-229 NFTALAL
+229 NFTSLAL
-236 QIGMKFRFDSEIVL
+236 QIGMKFRFESEIVL

-314 NKSNISQIKF
+314 NKNNISQIKF

-331 ISDSLADEIIKFLR
+331 LSDALADDIVSFLR

-391 KPNTVEEV
+391 KPNTIEEV

-423 ENKETLQLHE
+423 ENKTTLQLHD

-452 IYYVQ
+452 IHYIQ

-473 QIEKVLRSDPRVES
+473 QIEKVLKTDSRIDN

-506 VLKPDVKKD
+506 VLKKDVKKD

-538 FEFKEELPKTLMGKI
+538 FEFKDELPKTLIGKI

-563 NK
+563 K

>member
-6 SIWDKYYT
+6 NIWDKYYT

-41 IALNY
+41 IAINY
-46 FDNKLTFSTFSSEID
+46 FDNKMTFATFFYEIE

-70 GVTEG
+70 GVKEE

-121 SSKVVLTIDICAE
+121 NSKVILTIDICAE
-134 KIMNIIEQTKVYKV
+134 KIMNIIEQTEVYKV

-167 LEGWKISRPKSDG
+167 LEGWKIPRPKSDG
-180 FYMSYKEFVRNGL
+180 FYMSYKEFIRNGF
-193 NCVQQ
+193 NTVQQ
-198 EIKIYGKDQR
+198 EIKKYGKDQR

-229 NFTALAL
+229 NFTSLAL
-236 QIGMKFRFDSEIVL
+236 QIGMKFRFESEIVL

-256 HAFGLGVTI
+256 HSFGLGVTI

-314 NKSNISQIKF
+314 NKNNISQIKF

-331 ISDSLADEIIKFLR
+331 LSDALADDIVSFLR

-391 KPNTVEEV
+391 KPNTIEEV
-399 EVGEEGEICI
+399 EIGEEGEICI

-423 ENKETLQLHE
+423 ENKTTLQLHN

-452 IYYVQ
+452 IHYIQ

-467 FNVYPS
+467 FNVYPA
-473 QIEKVLRSDPRVES
+473 QIEKVLKTDSRIDN

-506 VLKPDVKKD
+506 VLKKDVKKD

-524 LCVKNLARHSIPSK
+524 LCIKNLARHSIPSK
-538 FEFKEELPKTLMGKI
+538 FEFKDELPKTLIGKI

-563 NK
+563 K

>member
-6 SIWDKYYT
+6 NIWDKYYT

-41 IALNY
+41 IAINY
-46 FDNKLTFSTFSSEID
+46 FDNKMTFATFFNEIE

-70 GVTEG
+70 GVKEE

-121 SSKVVLTIDICAE
+121 NSKVILTIDICAE
-134 KIMNIIEQTKVYKV
+134 KIMNIIEQTEVYKV

-167 LEGWKISRPKSDG
+167 LEGWKIPRPKSDG
-180 FYMSYKEFVRNGL
+180 FYMSYKEFIRNGF
-193 NCVQQ
+193 NTVQQ
-198 EIKIYGKDQR
+198 EIKKYGKDQR

-229 NFTALAL
+229 NFTSLAL
-236 QIGMKFRFDSEIVL
+236 QIGMKFRFESEIVL

-256 HAFGLGVTI
+256 HSFGLGVTI

-314 NKSNISQIKF
+314 NKNNISQIKF

-331 ISDSLADEIIKFLR
+331 LSDALADDIVSFLR

-391 KPNTVEEV
+391 KPNTIEEV

-423 ENKETLQLHE
+423 ENKTTLQLHD

-452 IYYVQ
+452 IHYIQ

-467 FNVYPS
+467 FNVYPA
-473 QIEKVLRSDPRVES
+473 QIEKVLKTDSRIDN

-506 VLKPDVKKD
+506 VLKKDVKKD

-538 FEFKEELPKTLMGKI
+538 FEFKDELPKTLIGKI

-563 NK
+563 K

>member
-6 SIWDKYYT
+6 NIWDKYYT

-41 IALNY
+41 IAINY
-46 FDNKLTFSTFSSEID
+46 FDNKMTFGTFFNEIE

-70 GVTEG
+70 GVKEE

-121 SSKVVLTIDICAE
+121 NSKVILTIDICAE
-134 KIMNIIEQTKVYKV
+134 KIMNIIEQTEVYKV

-167 LEGWKISRPKSDG
+167 LEGWKIPRPKSDG
-180 FYMSYKEFVRNGL
+180 FYMSYKEFIRNGF
-193 NCVQQ
+193 NTVQQ
-198 EIKIYGKDQR
+198 EIKKYGKDQR

-229 NFTALAL
+229 NFTSLAL
-236 QIGMKFRFDSEIVL
+236 QIGMKFRFESEIVL

-314 NKSNISQIKF
+314 NKNNISQIKF

-331 ISDSLADEIIKFLR
+331 LSDALADDIVSFLR

-391 KPNTVEEV
+391 KPNTIEEV

-423 ENKETLQLHE
+423 ENKTTLQLHN

-452 IYYVQ
+452 IHYIQ

-467 FNVYPS
+467 FNVYPA
-473 QIEKVLRSDPRVES
+473 QIEKVLKTDPRIDN

-524 LCVKNLARHSIPSK
+524 LCIKNLARHSIPSK
-538 FEFKEELPKTLMGKI
+538 FEFKDELPKTLIGKI

-563 NK
+563 K

>member
-1 MKRNK
+1 MKRDK
-6 SIWDKYYT
+6 TIWDKYYT

-35 YNREKK
+35 YNRENK
-41 IALNY
+41 IAINY
-46 FDNKLTFSTFSSEID
+46 FDNKMTFATFFNEIE

-70 GVTEG
+70 GVKEE

-121 SSKVVLTIDICAE
+121 NSKVILTIDICAE
-134 KIMNIIEQTKVYKV
+134 KIMNIIEQTEVYKV

-167 LEGWKISRPKSDG
+167 LEGWKIPRPKSDG
-180 FYMSYKEFVRNGL
+180 FYMSYKEFIRNGF
-193 NCVQQ
+193 NTVQQ
-198 EIKIYGKDQR
+198 EIKKYGKDQR

-229 NFTALAL
+229 NFTSFAL
-236 QIGMKFRFDSEIVL
+236 QMGMKFRFESEIVL
-250 GILPTF
+250 GILSIC
-256 HAFGLGVTI
+256 HVFGLVVTI

-314 NKSNISQIKF
+314 NKNNISQIKF

-331 ISDSLADEIIKFLR
+331 LSDALADDIVSFLR

-391 KPNTVEEV
+391 KPNTIEEV
-399 EVGEEGEICI
+399 EIGEEGEICI

-423 ENKETLQLHE
+423 ENKTTLQLHN

-452 IYYVQ
+452 IHYIQ

-467 FNVYPS
+467 FNVYPA
-473 QIEKVLRSDPRVES
+473 QIEKVLKTDSRIDN

-506 VLKPDVKKD
+506 DLKKDVKKD

-524 LCVKNLARHSIPSK
+524 LCIKNLARHSIPSK
-538 FEFKEELPKTLMGKI
+538 FEFKDELPKTLIGKI

-563 NK
+563 K

>member
-26 MYDLLKKNN
+26 MYDLLKRNN

-41 IALNY
+41 IAINY
-46 FDNKLTFSTFSSEID
+46 FDNKITYATFFNEIE

-70 GVTEG
+70 GVLEG
-75 DVVTLIMP
+75 DVITLIMP

-121 SSKVVLTIDICAE
+121 NSKVILTIDICAE
-134 KIMNIIEQTKVYKV
+134 KIMNIIEQTEVYKV

-167 LEGWKISRPKSDG
+167 LEGWKIPRPKSDG
-180 FYMSYKEFVRNGL
+180 FYMSYKEFIRNGF
-193 NCVQQ
+193 NTVQQ
-198 EIKIYGKDQR
+198 EIKKYGKDQR

-229 NFTALAL
+229 NFTSFAL
-236 QIGMKFRFDSEIVL
+236 QMGMKFRFESEIVL
-250 GILPTF
+250 GILPIC
-256 HAFGLGVTI
+256 HVFGLVVTI

-314 NKSNISQIKF
+314 NKNNISQIKF

-331 ISDSLADEIIKFLR
+331 LSDSLEDDIVSFLR

-355 GYGLTESCAAVIA
+355 AYGLTESCTAVIA

-391 KPNTVEEV
+391 KPNTIEEV

-423 ENKETLQLHE
+423 ENKTTLQLHD

-452 IYYVQ
+452 IHYIQ

-467 FNVYPS
+467 FNVYPA
-473 QIEKVLRSDPRVES
+473 QIEKVLKTDSRIDN

-506 VLKPDVKKD
+506 VLKKDVKKD

-524 LCVKNLARHSIPSK
+524 LCIKNLARHSIPSK
-538 FEFKEELPKTLMGKI
+538 FEFKDELPKTLIGKI
-553 DFKSLQKKKG
+553 NFKSLQKKKG
-563 NK
+563 K

>member
-6 SIWDKYYT
+6 TIWDKYYT

-41 IALNY
+41 IAINY
-46 FDNKLTFSTFSSEID
+46 FDNKMTFATFFNEIE

-70 GVTEG
+70 GVLEG
-75 DVVTLIMP
+75 DVITLIMP

-121 SSKVVLTIDICAE
+121 NSKVVLTIDICAE
-134 KIMNIIEQTKVYKV
+134 KIMNIIEQTEVYKV

-167 LEGWKISRPKSDG
+167 LEGWKIPRPKSDG
-180 FYMSYKEFVRNGL
+180 FYMSYKEFIRNGF
-193 NCVQQ
+193 NTVQQ
-198 EIKIYGKDQR
+198 EIKKYGKDQR

-229 NFTALAL
+229 NFTSLAL
-236 QIGMKFRFDSEIVL
+236 QIGMKFRFESEIVL

-314 NKSNISQIKF
+314 NKNNISQIKF

-331 ISDSLADEIIKFLR
+331 LSDSLEDDIVSFLR

-355 GYGLTESCAAVIA
+355 AYGLTESCTAVIA
-368 TLDVE
+368 TFDVE

-391 KPNTVEEV
+391 KPNTIEEV
-399 EVGEEGEICI
+399 EIGEEGEICI

-423 ENKETLQLHE
+423 ENKTTLQLHN

-452 IYYVQ
+452 IHYIQ

-467 FNVYPS
+467 FNVYPA
-473 QIEKVLRSDPRVES
+473 QIEKVLKTDFRIDN

-506 VLKPDVKKD
+506 VLKKDVKKD

-524 LCVKNLARHSIPSK
+524 LCIKNLARHSIPSK
-538 FEFKEELPKTLMGKI
+538 FEFKDELPKTLMGKI
-553 DFKSLQKKKG
+553 DYKSLQKKKG
-563 NK
+563 K

>member
-1 MKRNK
+1 MKRDK
-6 SIWDKYYT
+6 TIWDKYYT

-41 IALNY
+41 IAINY
-46 FDNKLTFSTFSSEID
+46 FDNKMTFATFFNEIE

-70 GVTEG
+70 GVLEG
-75 DVVTLIMP
+75 DVITLIMP

-121 SSKVVLTIDICAE
+121 NSKVILTIDICAE

-148 IITSASDSMPFLL
+148 IITSASDSIPFLL
-161 GLGYEI
+161 GIGYKI
-167 LEGWKISRPKSDG
+167 LEGWKIPRPKSDE
-180 FYMSYKEFVRNGL
+180 FYISYKEFIRNGF
-193 NCVQQ
+193 NTVQQ
-198 EIKIYGKDQR
+198 EIKKYGKDKR

-229 NFTALAL
+229 NFTSFAL
-236 QIGMKFRFDSEIVL
+236 QMGMKFRFESEIVL
-250 GILPTF
+250 GILSIC
-256 HAFGLGVTI
+256 HVFGLVVTI
-265 YGPLAMGFE
+265 YGPFAMGFE

-283 KEFPKMLSKYKPT
+283 KEFPKMLNKYKPT

-308 LKAKKM
+308 LKSKKM
-314 NKSNISQIKF
+314 NKNNISQIKF

-331 ISDSLADEIIKFLR
+331 LSDSLEDDIVSFLR

-355 GYGLTESCAAVIA
+355 AYGLTESCTAVIA
-368 TLDVE
+368 TFDVE

-391 KPNTVEEV
+391 KPNTIEEV

-423 ENKETLQLHE
+423 ENKTTLQLHN

-452 IYYVQ
+452 IHYIQ

-473 QIEKVLRSDPRVES
+473 QIEKVLKTDSRIDN

-506 VLKPDVKKD
+506 VLKKDVKKD
-515 SKLKKELKA
+515 SKLKKDLKA
-524 LCVKNLARHSIPSK
+524 LCIKNLARHSIPSK
-538 FEFKEELPKTLMGKI
+538 FEFKDELPKTLMGKI

-563 NK
+563 K